1 MSIVGRATTYRGV
14 IEKAMQLVDDTVA
27 LEVPALTQAWD
38 GNGVQYAVDQR
49 VRYGDTLYRV
59 IQAHTSQTD
68 WAPDTA
74 VSLFANVLIP
84 SADTIPEWE
93 QPDSTNPYM
102 KGDKVMFEGKVYE
115 SLIDNNVWSP
125 SAYPAGWKEVS

>member
-38 GNGVQYAVDQR
+38 GNGVQHTVDQR

-74 VSLFANVLIP
+74 VSLFAKVLIP

-125 SAYPAGWKEVS
+125 SAYPAVWKEVS

>member
-38 GNGVQYAVDQR
+38 GNGVQYTVDQR

-74 VSLFANVLIP
+74 VSLFAKVLIP

-125 SAYPAGWKEVS
+125 SAYPAVWKEVS